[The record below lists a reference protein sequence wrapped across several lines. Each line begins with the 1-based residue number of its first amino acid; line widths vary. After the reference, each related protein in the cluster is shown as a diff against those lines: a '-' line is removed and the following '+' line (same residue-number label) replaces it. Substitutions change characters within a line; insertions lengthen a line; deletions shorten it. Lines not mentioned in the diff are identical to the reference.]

1 MSNES
6 TKVIEESASRLV
18 LQFIAHSLMLILQF
32 PVMIFIWGRLLMS
45 GEILLDKQT
54 ETPSEEER
62 GWFENLEEKIRLLLA
77 KFQEIKRER
86 DNLAAALDTERGKV
100 LQLERKLKLL
110 SQDREKV
117 KTRID
122 QLLHRFRG
130 IDA

>member
-1 MSNES
+1 
-6 TKVIEESASRLV
+6 
-18 LQFIAHSLMLILQF
+18 
-32 PVMIFIWGRLLMS
+32 MS

-54 ETPSEEER
+54 ETAPEEGQ
-62 GWFENLEEKIRLLLA
+62 GWFENLEEKIRHLLT
-77 KFQEIKRER
+77 KFQELKKER

-122 QLLHRFRG
+122 QLLHRFRS

>member
-1 MSNES
+1 
-6 TKVIEESASRLV
+6 
-18 LQFIAHSLMLILQF
+18 
-32 PVMIFIWGRLLMS
+32 MS

-54 ETPSEEER
+54 ETPPEEER

-77 KFQEIKRER
+77 KFQEIKKER